1 MAIEVMVVLIVAEVK
16 ADAPSASVLSLYVVS
31 VLILLLGKSIPR
43 ADVVIF
49 LMISAFGEIQADA
62 VRADG
67 ARPPLSSTHYGQQ
80 RRCGA
85 GLCWRIR
92 TKLTPLFPHVIDPPE
107 FFFSSTNEM
116 QAVRMKNRN
125 SLHSI

>member
-1 MAIEVMVVLIVAEVK
+1 MVQVLAIEVMVVLIVTEVK

-67 ARPPLSSTHYGQQ
+67 AGPPLSSTHCGLQ

-85 GLCWRIR
+85 EEGKRYGRLCQ
-92 TKLTPLFPHVIDPPE
+92 LLSPEGPLSNRHRLPSG
-107 FFFSSTNEM
+107 SSP
-116 QAVRMKNRN
+116 
-125 SLHSI
+125 